1 MHPLLYVLS
10 GRGGSVNVNGD
21 NAVVVGFAIGYTVSK
36 LPLYGLFPLPLRR
49 EAKVE
54 NYINDPFIE
63 SCRIISKLVNFQLGE
78 HGKVNREFQLRVLS
92 SHIFTTLSCL
102 SFSLRIR
109 FFFYGSVKFIHSGLN
124 DPKLTIHI
132 AERKIV
138 K

>member
-54 NYINDPFIE
+54 NYINDPFMERYGLSLAEVNSE
-63 SCRIISKLVNFQLGE
+63 S
-78 HGKVNREFQLRVLS
+78 
-92 SHIFTTLSCL
+92 
-102 SFSLRIR
+102 
-109 FFFYGSVKFIHSGLN
+109 GS
-124 DPKLTIHI
+124 
-132 AERKIV
+132 
-138 K
+138 